1 MTGKTLLKETAEP
14 MFILITMA
22 ETKLVVM
29 KC

>member
-14 MFILITMA
+14 TFILVTMA
-22 ETKLVVM
+22 ETKWLVM